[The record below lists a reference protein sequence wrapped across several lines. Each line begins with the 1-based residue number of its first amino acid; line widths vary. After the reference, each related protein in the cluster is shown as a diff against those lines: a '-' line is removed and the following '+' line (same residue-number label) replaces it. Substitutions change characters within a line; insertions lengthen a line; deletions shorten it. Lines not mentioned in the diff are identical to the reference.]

1 MTKSNK
7 IFTAVGIGMTVG
19 AVLGILFAPR
29 KGAETRDILAKKG
42 TKFTGSLKHGIH
54 DGQKKFNSMKDGF
67 REGLNSINKKVE
79 EVM

>member
-42 TKFTGSLKHGIH
+42 TKFTGSIKDGIH